1 MCLKLFE
8 RITKEPTS
16 LQVAILDMENVSLWF
31 HVGPHWIEFSHGQF
45 SGDFTSTLY
54 ADDCL
59 FADPTIHFRE
69 SYITYTSF
77 PLGNAEDNSPM
88 LVVCSSNAVCAG
100 RDKYQ
105 RNLKLLEPKLILF
118 GIQEVVHHFLMSVNI
133 NSTPNFFPE
142 IWEHCGLICR
152 GRN

>member
-1 MCLKLFE
+1 MWVLIELNSHMVDFQG
-8 RITKEPTS
+8 TL
-16 LQVAILDMENVSLWF
+16 LQR
-31 HVGPHWIEFSHGQF
+31 
-45 SGDFTSTLY
+45 STLTTAY
-54 ADDCL
+54 L
-59 FADPTIHFRE
+59 QTLQSTSEE

-77 PLGNAEDNSPM
+77 PLGNAEDNSPV

-133 NSTPNFFPE
+133 NV
-142 IWEHCGLICR
+142 IAHLLLY
-152 GRN
+152 